1 MSERLLFALLSF
13 SALVPAIMLHEVAHG
28 YAALLCG
35 DRTAKEAGRL
45 SLNPLRHVDPFM
57 SVILPAILAL
67 SGSRILFGGA
77 KPVPIDLRRC
87 RDPMKA
93 YWITAI
99 AGPLCNLAQAVLGA
113 LLFAG
118 TGWLLARAAAA
129 PDSWGW
135 VAEVRTQWNGFR
147 YLAMRPWISLLR
159 VWLYLYVSTNAV
171 LMVFNLVPVPPLDGS
186 RVVTVLLPPSLRWR
200 YASIERYGLLLIFG
214 LLYIPAFNETI
225 RRLVDGVLKTL
236 GVDLGID

>member
-1 MSERLLFALLSF
+1 MSEKLLFALLSF

-28 YAALLCG
+28 YAALMCG

-57 SVILPAILAL
+57 SVILPAILAR
-67 SGSRILFGGA
+67 SGSRVLFGGA

-118 TGWLLARAAAA
+118 TTALLDHIAAHPGSLGWIAQSWTEPSWTGGVVQVRA
-129 PDSWGW
+129 
-135 VAEVRTQWNGFR
+135 
-147 YLAMRPWISLLR
+147 SLWFSILR
-159 VWLYLYVSTNAV
+159 VWLYLYVST
-171 LMVFNLVPVPPLDGS
+171 GS

-225 RRLVDGVLKTL
+225 WRLVEGFLRLVGMDF
-236 GVDLGID
+236 D

>member
-1 MSERLLFALLSF
+1 MDKLTFAILSF

-28 YAALLCG
+28 LAALWCG
-35 DRTAKEAGRL
+35 DTTARDAGRL

-67 SGSRILFGGA
+67 SGSRVLFGGA

-99 AGPLCNLAQAVLGA
+99 AGPLCNLLQAVLGA
-113 LLFAG
+113 LLFHG
-118 TGWLLARAAAA
+118 LLAAVEAGLDGSWVDWAA
-129 PDSWGW
+129 
-135 VAEVRTQWNGFR
+135 
-147 YLAMRPWISLLR
+147 I
-159 VWLYLYVSTNAV
+159 WLVLYTSTNAV
-171 LMVFNLVPVPPLDGS
+171 LMVFNLVPIPPLDGS
-186 RVVTVLLPPSLRWR
+186 RVVTVLLPPRLRWR
-200 YASIERYGLLLIFG
+200 YASLDRIGLLLVFG

-225 RRLVDGVLKTL
+225 WRLVSGFLRLVGMDF
-236 GVDLGID
+236 D

>member
-1 MSERLLFALLSF
+1 MSEKMIFALLSF
-13 SALVPAIMLHEVAHG
+13 SALVPAIMLHEIAHG
-28 YAALLCG
+28 LAALRCG
-35 DRTAKEAGRL
+35 DTTARDAGRL

-57 SVILPAILAL
+57 SVILPAILAI
-67 SGSRILFGGA
+67 SGSRVLFGGA

-99 AGPLCNLAQAVLGA
+99 AGPLCNLAQALFGA
-113 LLFAG
+113 LLFAA

-129 PDSWGW
+129 PESWGW
-135 VAEVRTQWNGFR
+135 VAEVRTEWNGFR
-147 YLAMRPWISLLR
+147 YLALRPWISLLR

-186 RVVTVLLPPSLRWR
+186 RVVTVLLPPRLRWR

-214 LLYIPAFNETI
+214 LLYIPAFNEAI
-225 RRLVDGVLKTL
+225 WRLVSGFLSLVGMDF
-236 GVDLGID
+236 D

>member
-1 MSERLLFALLSF
+1 MNTVHFLLSF

-28 YAALLCG
+28 YAALRCG
-35 DRTAKEAGRL
+35 DTTARDAGRL

-57 SVILPAILAL
+57 SVILPAILAF
-67 SGSRILFGGA
+67 SGSHVLFGGA

-99 AGPLCNLAQAVLGA
+99 AGPLCNLAQALVGGA
-113 LLFAG
+113 LFHGLVALLR
-118 TGWLLARAAAA
+118 TGYEA
-129 PDSWGW
+129 GW
-135 VAEVRTQWNGFR
+135 VVVA
-147 YLAMRPWISLLR
+147 LM
-159 VWLYLYVSTNAV
+159 WLYLYVSTNAV

-186 RVVTVLLPPSLRWR
+186 RVVTVLLPPRLRWR

-225 RRLVDGVLKTL
+225 WRLVEGFLRLVGMDF
-236 GVDLGID
+236 D

>member
-1 MSERLLFALLSF
+1 MDKLTFALLSF

-28 YAALLCG
+28 YAALWCG

-45 SLNPLRHVDPFM
+45 SLNPMRHVDPFM

-113 LLFAG
+113 LLFHGLLAAARAG
-118 TGWLLARAAAA
+118 FVRPWTGWVL
-129 PDSWGW
+129 
-135 VAEVRTQWNGFR
+135 
-147 YLAMRPWISLLR
+147 

-186 RVVTVLLPPSLRWR
+186 RVVTVLLPPRLRWR

-214 LLYIPAFNETI
+214 LLYIPAFNDTI
-225 RRLVDGVLKTL
+225 WRLVSGFLRLVGLDF
-236 GVDLGID
+236 D

>member
-1 MSERLLFALLSF
+1 MSERLLLAILSF
-13 SALVPAIMLHEVAHG
+13 SALIPAIMLHEIAHG
-28 YAALLCG
+28 YAALRCG
-35 DRTAKEAGRL
+35 DTTARDAGRL

-67 SGSRILFGGA
+67 SGSRVLFGGA

-113 LLFAG
+113 LLFAAI
-118 TGWLLARAAAA
+118 LAVARA
-129 PDSWGW
+129 
-135 VAEVRTQWNGFR
+135 GFV
-147 YLAMRPWISLLR
+147 RPWMPWFLT
-159 VWLYLYVSTNAV
+159 WLYLYVSTNAV

-225 RRLVDGVLKTL
+225 WRLVEGFLRLVGMDF
-236 GVDLGID
+236 D

>member
-1 MSERLLFALLSF
+1 MDKLTFALLSF

-28 YAALLCG
+28 LAALWCG
-35 DRTAKEAGRL
+35 DTTARDAGRL

-67 SGSRILFGGA
+67 SGSRVLFGGA

-99 AGPLCNLAQAVLGA
+99 AGPLCNLLQAVLGA
-113 LLFAG
+113 LLFHG
-118 TGWLLARAAAA
+118 LLAAVEAGLDGSWVDWAA
-129 PDSWGW
+129 
-135 VAEVRTQWNGFR
+135 
-147 YLAMRPWISLLR
+147 I
-159 VWLYLYVSTNAV
+159 WLVLYTSTNAV
-171 LMVFNLVPVPPLDGS
+171 LMVFNLVPIPPLDGS
-186 RVVTVLLPPSLRWR
+186 RVVTVLLPPRLRWR
-200 YASIERYGLLLIFG
+200 YASLDRIGLLLVFG

-225 RRLVDGVLKTL
+225 WRLVSGFLRLVGMDF
-236 GVDLGID
+236 D